1 MAAMNERVAAEHGF
15 SSDIRKRR
23 RQHRRAARNLL
34 KQGGVFNSYSARGS
48 TFGQVAAWHLEQA
61 RAL

>member
-1 MAAMNERVAAEHGF
+1 MAVMTKTVAAAHGF

-23 RQHRRAARNLL
+23 WQHRRAARNLL
-34 KQGGVFNSYSARGS
+34 KQGGFFNSRSARGT